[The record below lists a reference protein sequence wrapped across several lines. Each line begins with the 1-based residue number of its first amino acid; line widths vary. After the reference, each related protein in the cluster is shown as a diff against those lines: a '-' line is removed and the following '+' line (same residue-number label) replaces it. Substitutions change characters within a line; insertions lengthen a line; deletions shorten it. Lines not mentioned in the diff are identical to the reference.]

1 MTSCPRYRINNIRT
15 QGYFDQTDQEVASL
29 ALGNR
34 FAYSLCL
41 SIVVVGTALGNVP
54 LLAAMTVVA
63 FFGVVLPNHPFDYLY
78 NYGLRQMLGRPK
90 LPRRSPQLKFACT
103 VATLWLGA
111 TVFAFYSGAMTAG
124 YILGGSLAV
133 IAFLVSV
140 FDFCIPSIVYN
151 FLFRV
156 QVPRG

>member
-1 MTSCPRYRINNIRT
+1 M
-15 QGYFDQTDQEVASL
+15 
-29 ALGNR
+29 
-34 FAYSLCL
+34 
-41 SIVVVGTALGNVP
+41 
-54 LLAAMTVVA
+54 
-63 FFGVVLPNHPFDYLY
+63 
-78 NYGLRQMLGRPK
+78 
-90 LPRRSPQLKFACT
+90 
-103 VATLWLGA
+103 ATLWLGA